1 MTEQQEESKVEKEF
15 GFMPEGMGE
24 AGGVAFAQI
33 RHIREVD
40 GGTEVLEV
48 NLTGRGRNTREA
60 FENLGDC
67 LKYAQ
72 GKGWSAYRKVN
83 ELPHSSAAQKPALVL
98 PTKAQV
104 AGPASPIKTVA
115 TSAVSASGSPANYSS
130 GVYHVTKLEVTPRA
144 DGKVTLG
151 FFEAGHKWADIT
163 KVCTVDV
170 AISTLAPLGD
180 FTEEHLRVA
189 AVFDDILAT
198 IRWIDSE
205 NLNSKGKPYKNI
217 VEIIAG

>member
-1 MTEQQEESKVEKEF
+1 
-15 GFMPEGMGE
+15 MPEGMGE

-48 NLTGRGRNTREA
+48 NLTGRGRNAREA

-72 GKGWSAYRKVN
+72 KQGWSAYRKVN
-83 ELPHSSAAQKPALVL
+83 ELPV
-98 PTKAQV
+98 KAQAKAPAK
-104 AGPASPIKTVA
+104 AGPVTPVKAVA
-115 TSAVSASGSPANYSS
+115 TSAVSASGSPAQYSS
-130 GVYHVTKLEVTPRA
+130 GIFHVTKLEVTPRA

-151 FFEAGHKWADIT
+151 FFEPGHKWADIT

-180 FTEEHLRVA
+180 FTEEHLRVP
-189 AVFDDILAT
+189 AVFDDIFAE

-217 VEIIAG
+217 VEIKAG